1 MTFDEARQILA
12 AFEREEV
19 GYVLIGSMAMAAQG
33 LIRAT
38 RDVDFFVS
46 PEPKN
51 VDRLQRALRSVF
63 NDDPNIDEIT
73 AADLGG
79 DYPAIEYTPPHGR
92 YFLDILTRLGDAWR
106 FEDLESEVLVVDGVS
121 IRVATPAQ
129 LYRMKKGTVRPQDRL
144 DAEAIRERF
153 GLDEED
159 QSGRSKVPF
168 GSGHVRTP
176 TAASPRPGEPA
187 PRVWAHGSCPPLASE
202 SSPSGSAEVPL
213 LR

>member
-1 MTFDEARQILA
+1 VNFDEAKRILA
-12 AFEREEV
+12 AFEREGVE
-19 GYVLIGSMAMAAQG
+19 YVLIGSMAMAAQG

-46 PEPKN
+46 PEPEN
-51 VDRLQRALRSVF
+51 VDRLQRALKSVF
-63 NDDPNIDEIT
+63 EDDPNIDEIT

-92 YFLDILTRLGDAWR
+92 YSLDILSRLGDAWR
-106 FEDLESEVLVVDGVS
+106 FQDLESEVLVVDGVS

-159 QSGRSKVPF
+159 
-168 GSGHVRTP
+168 
-176 TAASPRPGEPA
+176 
-187 PRVWAHGSCPPLASE
+187 
-202 SSPSGSAEVPL
+202 
-213 LR
+213 